1 MTMFRVMI
9 CVLAVWLAP
18 AVVGAQ
24 GQVPVVS
31 PGVHDL
37 TFAQTNAPP
46 IHFALSV
53 PQGYRGQP
61 VPLILALHFGGDP
74 NGAGRAMLD
83 ILILPAMADLGAL
96 IVAPDALGG
105 GGWGSAPNEKAV
117 NALLASVEKSYAIDV
132 TRVIVTGYSMGGAGA
147 WHWAGKYPERF
158 SAAVPVAG
166 RPAEASSPWRV
177 PVFAVHSRDDQ
188 VNPIGP
194 TEQRVADLKKSGVN
208 ARLVV
213 LTGVSH
219 YETNR
224 FAAAL
229 RQAVPWIREVWN
241 AR

>member
-1 MTMFRVMI
+1 MRMFRMI
-9 CVLAVWLAP
+9 CVLAAWLVP
-18 AVVGAQ
+18 AALGAQ
-24 GQVPVVS
+24 GTVPVVS

-37 TFAQTNAPP
+37 TLAQAGTPP

-61 VPLILALHFGGDP
+61 VPLVLALHFGGDP

-83 ILILPAMADLGAL
+83 ILILPAMADLGAV

-105 GGWGSAPNEKAV
+105 GWGSASNERAV
-117 NALLASVEKSYAIDV
+117 NALLASVEKSYAIDAG
-132 TRVIVTGYSMGGAGA
+132 RVVVTGYSMGGAGT
-147 WHWAGKYPERF
+147 WYWAGKYPDRF
-158 SAAVPVAG
+158 SAAVPVSG

-194 TEQRVADLKKSGVN
+194 TEQRVADLKKAGVN

-219 YETNR
+219 YETGR

-229 RQAVPWIREVWN
+229 RQAVPWIRDIWN